1 MATSAQLAFWQS
13 VAPLAVSV
21 AAQVPGLYPQTLLVQ
36 WGDETG
42 YRTAGV
48 PGYQNNLAG
57 ISPGGSLAAY
67 RSRAAF
73 GRAYIVT
80 ILSPL
85 YGAVR
90 SAGSVVAQLYALG
103 RSPWASGHYAV
114 GGVDGQAL
122 VDIYQQNRGLLD
134 SLAGS
139 IPVTPPGGGPAIA
152 IPTGVPVAVVAVPIG
167 ILLVSDL
174 RRL

>member
-1 MATSAQLAFWQS
+1 MATAQQLAFWQS

-21 AAQVPGLYPQTLLVQ
+21 ASQVPGLYPQTLLVQ

-42 YRTAGV
+42 YNAAGD
-48 PGYQNNLAG
+48 PPNNLAG
-57 ISPGGSLAAY
+57 ISPGGRLAAY

-80 ILSPL
+80 IKSPL
-85 YGAVR
+85 YASVR
-90 SAGSVVAQLYALG
+90 SAPDVVDQLYALG
-103 RSPWASGHYAV
+103 RSPWAAGHYAS

-122 VDIYQQNRGLLD
+122 VDIYQQNRGLMD

-139 IPVTPPGGGPAIA
+139 IPVAPPGGGPAIA
-152 IPTGVPVAVVAVPIG
+152 IPTWVPVAVVAVPIG
-167 ILLVSDL
+167 VLIVSDL